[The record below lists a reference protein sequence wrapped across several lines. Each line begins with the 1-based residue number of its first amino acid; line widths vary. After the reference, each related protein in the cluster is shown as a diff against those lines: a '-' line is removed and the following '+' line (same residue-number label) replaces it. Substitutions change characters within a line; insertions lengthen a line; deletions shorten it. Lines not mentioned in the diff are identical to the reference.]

1 MPKLN
6 KKLAGTG
13 EKEDV
18 RKRQVSESSVS
29 IPDPVQSA
37 KRIKRAASV
46 EAQVDPIPAD
56 PVQSA
61 KRIKRAASVEAKE
74 RIHEQVAAESGPL
87 LNVTALASVSS
98 SSTTAALMYRLS
110 AKSGKSGTITNLS
123 TIPPNLISK
132 TLAGVRDTP
141 SAYTEPPPTRS
152 ADGEF
157 HFRSHSDFKPNLSP
171 EEVLRLGSFGGTYFR
186 TIASSVTGKV
196 HVDAHLELPAQWIS
210 GLNISK
216 CIASPTYD
224 AKVNKYK
231 VKSGQDLR
239 DWEESGWI
247 VPQDPFGWFQ
257 FYCRF
262 FQGRRTDDDDRQIS
276 RWCACA
282 GDKGRWK
289 ANLAHKVASSGKD
302 VDDPS
307 ISPVVRQTLQHW
319 GYKLTAKDLEEGKR
333 KLKAGLGA
341 PYVKG
346 K

>member
-1 MPKLN
+1 MPKSSE
-6 KKLAGTG
+6 KLAGTG
-13 EKEDV
+13 EKKKDV
-18 RKRQVSESSVS
+18 RKRQVSESTVS
-29 IPDPVQSA
+29 IP
-37 KRIKRAASV
+37 
-46 EAQVDPIPAD
+46 E

-87 LNVTALASVSS
+87 LNVTVPASVSS
-98 SSTTAALMYRLS
+98 SSSATAALMYRLS

-132 TLAGVRDTP
+132 TLAGVRVTP

-152 ADGEF
+152 ADGVF

-171 EEVLRLGSFGGTYFR
+171 EEVLRMGSFGGTYFR

-210 GLNISK
+210 GLNVSK

>member
-1 MPKLN
+1 MPKSSE
-6 KKLAGTG
+6 KLAGTG
-13 EKEDV
+13 EKKKDV
-18 RKRQVSESSVS
+18 RKRQVSESTVS
-29 IPDPVQSA
+29 IP
-37 KRIKRAASV
+37 
-46 EAQVDPIPAD
+46 E

-87 LNVTALASVSS
+87 LNVTVPASASS
-98 SSTTAALMYRLS
+98 SSSATAALMYRLS

-152 ADGEF
+152 ADGVF

-171 EEVLRLGSFGGTYFR
+171 EEVLRMGSFGGTYFR

-210 GLNISK
+210 GLNVSK